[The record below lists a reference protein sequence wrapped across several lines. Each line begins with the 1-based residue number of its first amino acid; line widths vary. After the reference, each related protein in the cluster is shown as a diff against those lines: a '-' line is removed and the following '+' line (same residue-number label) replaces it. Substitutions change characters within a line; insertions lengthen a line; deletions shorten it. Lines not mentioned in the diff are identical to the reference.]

1 MEIKA
6 IARLV
11 NEKASLY
18 DDRELAFIAQQLDL
32 HASIGTLPRLEP
44 ASAIALVSVPGA
56 AKILSLSVDYVWKLV
71 ASGQLKSVKIGKRRL
86 IKHADLLRFADS
98 TTPIPMLLGGE
109 GAVQ

>member
-1 MEIKA
+1 MEIQT

-32 HASIGTLPRLEP
+32 HASLAALPRLDP
-44 ASAIALVSVPGA
+44 ASALALVSVPGA

-71 ASGQLKSVKIGKRRL
+71 ASGQLKSIKIGKRRL
-86 IKHADLLRFADS
+86 IKHMELMRFADS
-98 TTPIPMLLGGE
+98 DTSSVA
-109 GAVQ
+109 GAPQ